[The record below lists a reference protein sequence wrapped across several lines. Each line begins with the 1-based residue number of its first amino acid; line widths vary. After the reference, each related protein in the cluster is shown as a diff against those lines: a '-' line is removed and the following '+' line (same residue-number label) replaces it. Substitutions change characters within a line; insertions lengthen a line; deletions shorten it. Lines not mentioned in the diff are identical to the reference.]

1 MIGYNTAFYDEDTK
15 HWYCDK
21 VNSQAVTCYIKFI
34 KKHYDYIQPLCSHA
48 DLLDTVNNKEQ
59 ILPLDHI
66 NDKKN
71 TITDSK
77 SFFHQL

>member
-15 HWYCDK
+15 HWYCGK

-34 KKHYDYIQPLCSHA
+34 KKHYDYIQPLCSHT